1 MGFEEVHNVVF
12 CRNGKCR
19 KVFRWDGQTEG
30 GDLSEETV
38 LPCGHRISE
47 ILFAGSCIRDG
58 RQAINMLEYLDRNEL
73 IKPQAYDLI
82 KKKGGSFDDGLN
94 FTVPGEDLT
103 EDERSELEW

>member
-1 MGFEEVHNVVF
+1 MGFREVDNVVF
-12 CRNGKCR
+12 CGVPDCEA
-19 KVFRWDGQTEG
+19 VYMWDGKTEG

-82 KKKGGSFDDGLN
+82 KEKGGSFDDGLN

-103 EDERSELEW
+103 DDERRKL